1 MIEWWW
7 WIKEMGGEGGCEKG
21 KEGCILSIMGGERGD
36 GKGSLEGD
44 MVGKVKGKTGLVKMY
59 NIPLFQGPTE
69 YPKY

>member
-1 MIEWWW
+1 MY
-7 WIKEMGGEGGCEKG
+7 IKHNG
-21 KEGCILSIMGGERGD
+21 GGERGD